1 MYFILQLEQV
11 HLHLELYFDRFRN
24 VLGPAN
30 RRYIQTLLALSRS
43 FMKLLAG
50 DQNDSERSMT
60 INDFLFSL
68 YIDNINLVKLHQYV
82 KESNVAHKVL

>member
-1 MYFILQLEQV
+1 
-11 HLHLELYFDRFRN
+11 
-24 VLGPAN
+24 
-30 RRYIQTLLALSRS
+30 
-43 FMKLLAG
+43 MKLLAG